1 MVGVMQIKEQ
11 LSIYL
16 KIFQESLGIDEDEF
30 DDLQS
35 LFQVKHLYNDSEF
48 SNASNTFSCLTVTR
62 MESSQSKKPKCY

>member
-1 MVGVMQIKEQ
+1 MPIKEQ

-16 KIFQESLGIDEDEF
+16 KLSQESLGIDEDEF

-48 SNASNTFSCLTVTR
+48 F
-62 MESSQSKKPKCY
+62 